1 MRTRVMSTCFL
12 VLVLL
17 NGVTGSILAAV
28 FCPNIPGVM
37 TCCSVSEDEQN
48 DHMDGHANGH
58 AIRDSVGFESA
69 EPWKQSRLQCH
80 RNHARIASHTLKPV
94 VRRYSCAGL
103 IKRTIGVAP

>member
-37 TCCSVSEDEQN
+37 TCCSVLKIGAKRPYGLAWPN
-48 DHMDGHANGH
+48 DMP
-58 AIRDSVGFESA
+58 IRDSVGFESA
-69 EPWKQSRLQCH
+69 EPGSSLGCNATGIMR
-80 RNHARIASHTLKPV
+80 RIASHTL
-94 VRRYSCAGL
+94 SL
-103 IKRTIGVAP
+103 